1 MRNKWNPMLLPD
13 INEYMFYKRKA
24 LYEIVRPFSF
34 FMALMSIIWIMRL
47 EKYICFQVLGID
59 SNTYFRICE
68 IPFAASITGI
78 MFGVYNLTAYVCTL
92 LIVKKYGLDIY
103 KHIDKPW
110 MIKEFGHDS
119 RVSEEKIFRDLCY
132 RKIGSLSL
140 VFIMPFIV
148 NQWWNEPIWVTII
161 TFIGYLIYRDIYFKR
176 KKKELEL

>member
-1 MRNKWNPMLLPD
+1 MRNKWNPRPLLD
-13 INEYMFYKRKA
+13 INEYVFYKRKA

-34 FMALMSIIWIMRL
+34 FMALMSITWIMRL
-47 EKYICFQVLGID
+47 EKYICFQVLD
-59 SNTYFRICE
+59 LDYNTFFRICE

-103 KHIDKPW
+103 KHIDKHW

-119 RVSEEKIFRDLCY
+119 RVFAEKIFRDLCY

-140 VFIMPFIV
+140 LLCHLWLISGGI
-148 NQWWNEPIWVTII
+148 NQ
-161 TFIGYLIYRDIYFKR
+161 FG
-176 KKKELEL
+176 